1 MANAADGECRRS
13 VCSTASDVQ
22 ELWTADIDA
31 QSVDEGRMSFSD
43 PDFSDWHCEC
53 IQTYKIIAPFT
64 TQVDR

>member
-1 MANAADGECRRS
+1 

-43 PDFSDWHCEC
+43 YDLSDWHSEC
-53 IQTYKIIAPFT
+53 IQAYKIIAPFT